1 MCPRRYIGN
10 QLRVSLDANKQAPKS
25 FSWRG
30 KVYHVS
36 EVQEC
41 WRLAGAWWDVP
52 PSGIPSEGGREGEKT
67 FFRLLTAGG
76 VICELAYNHANHTW
90 GLERIED

>member
-1 MCPRRYIGN
+1 MCPRKFAGK
-10 QLRVSLDANKQAPKS
+10 QLSVSLDADKQAPKS

-30 KVYHVS
+30 KVYRVS

-41 WRLAGAWWDVP
+41 WRLAGAWWD
-52 PSGIPSEGGREGEKT
+52 GEGEKT

-76 VICELAYNHANHTW
+76 VICELSFNHASHAW
-90 GLERIED
+90 ALERIED

>member
-1 MCPRRYIGN
+1 MCPRKYSGN
-10 QLRVSLDANKQAPKS
+10 QLKVSLDAQRQAPKS

-30 KVYHVS
+30 KVYRVS

-41 WRLAGAWWDVP
+41 WRLAGAWWD
-52 PSGIPSEGGREGEKT
+52 GEGEKT
-67 FFRLLTAGG
+67 FFRLMTGSGA
-76 VICELAYNHANHTW
+76 ICELAYNHANHAW